1 MKKLLTALLFFLLQQ
16 YVFGQS
22 NLDSML
28 SLLRNYKTE
37 DTTKAFYYT
46 RISRL
51 YSNFEPDTGMLF
63 ADSAVNLSIKINS
76 VPKLAHA
83 YTVKAFNYSALGN
96 DSAAIRFF
104 KMALLY
110 AKLSNLEAVQ
120 ATILQNM
127 GISCYNRSDY
137 ATAFDSH
144 KKALEIYKKVDNK
157 IGIAAALNSIG
168 IILMDKADYPHA
180 LEYYLESQ
188 KINEQRQD
196 SASIAQGNSNMGI
209 LFQKLKDYEKALS
222 YQQKAIDIYIKLN
235 DEGGL
240 SRAYNNIANVY
251 DAEDFPEKAIVYYQK
266 ALKINLEAK
275 NTFGIASNYNNLGVA
290 YQTMKQF
297 DSAYYYYNEALSLFQ
312 SINDESNT
320 ALAYEELSTV
330 FLQAPDA
337 FLKSQKIP
345 IKEKFTHSLNLKN
358 EALKIYTKLED
369 IAGLADIYEGLSEL
383 NEKTGNY
390 SEALKNYRQYVS
402 LKDSIFNDDN
412 KKLILKKEMGYEFD
426 KKQAL
431 ENAAHEKEMALKE
444 AEVSKQKVIKNSAI
458 AGFALIIF
466 SGAGAFI
473 SYKRRRDALQKANET
488 QQQLEI
494 TETEMKALRAQMNP
508 HFIFN
513 SLNSIND
520 FISKNNPKQATG
532 YTSKFAKLMRM
543 VLENSEKKEISLSE
557 DLIALELY
565 IQLEQLRAQNKFDY
579 KIEVDNGIDKENTL
593 LPPLILQPFV
603 ENSIWHGFTDI
614 EAGGMIEINF
624 NTNENKL
631 LCVVQDNG
639 KGRDKEK
646 LSSSPKKSMGSNIT
660 ETRINLLNKT
670 ENANASIV
678 YADLAQGLRVELSL
692 PYKTIF

>member
-1 MKKLLTALLFFLLQQ
+1 MKKLVIAFIFFLLQQ
-16 YVFGQS
+16 LVLAQS

-28 SLLRNYKTE
+28 NLLHHYETE

-46 RISRL
+46 RIGRL
-51 YSNFEPDTGMLF
+51 YSNFEPDTGLLY
-63 ADSAVNLSIKINS
+63 ADSAVNLSIKLNS
-76 VPKLAHA
+76 VSKLAHA
-83 YTVKAFNYSALGN
+83 YAVKAFSFSALGN

-104 KMALLY
+104 KMALTY

-137 ATAFDSH
+137 ATALDCY
-144 KKALEIYKKVDNK
+144 KKALEIYKKIDNK
-157 IGIAAALNSIG
+157 IGISAALNSIG
-168 IILMDKADYPHA
+168 IVLMDKADYPHA
-180 LEYYLESQ
+180 LEYYFESQ

-196 SASIAQGNSNMGI
+196 SASIAQGNSNIGI
-209 LFQKLKDYEKALS
+209 LFQKLKDYNKALS
-222 YQQKAIDIYIKLN
+222 YQQKAIDIYTALN

-251 DAEDFPEKAIVYYQK
+251 DAEDFPEKAIEYYQK
-266 ALKINLEAK
+266 ALQINLEAK

-297 DSAYYYYNEALSLFQ
+297 DSAYYYYNEALPLFQ

-330 FLQAPDA
+330 LLQAPDA
-337 FLKSQKIP
+337 FFTSQKIP
-345 IKEKFTHSLNLKN
+345 VKEKYAYSLNFKN
-358 EALKIYTKLED
+358 NALKIYTKLED
-369 IAGLADIYEGLSEL
+369 IAGLADVYEGLSEI

-390 SEALKNYRQYVS
+390 NEALKNYRQYVL
-402 LKDSIFNDDN
+402 LKDSIFNDEN
-412 KKLILKKEMGYEFD
+412 KKLILEKEMGYEFD

-431 ENAAHEKEMALKE
+431 ENAAHEKEMAVKE
-444 AEVSKQKVIKNSAI
+444 AEVSKQKVIRNSTI
-458 AGFALIIF
+458 AGFALIAV
-466 SGAGAFI
+466 SGAGAFV
-473 SYKRRRDALQKANET
+473 SYKRRHDALQKAKET
-488 QQQLEI
+488 QQQLEV

-520 FISKNNPKQATG
+520 FISKNNPTQAIG
-532 YTSKFAKLMRM
+532 YTGKFAKLMRM
-543 VLENSEKKEISLSE
+543 VLENSEKKEVSLSE
-557 DLIALELY
+557 DLVVLELY

-579 KIEVDNGIDKENTL
+579 KIAVGNSIDKESTL

-603 ENSIWHGFTDI
+603 ENSIWHGFADI
-614 EAGGMIEINF
+614 ESGGMIEITF
-624 NTNENKL
+624 NTKENKL

-646 LSSSPKKSMGSNIT
+646 SSSSYKKSMGSNIT

-670 ENANASIV
+670 ENANASIA
-678 YADLAQGLRVELSL
+678 YADLSNGLRVELSL
-692 PYKTIF
+692 PYKTMF